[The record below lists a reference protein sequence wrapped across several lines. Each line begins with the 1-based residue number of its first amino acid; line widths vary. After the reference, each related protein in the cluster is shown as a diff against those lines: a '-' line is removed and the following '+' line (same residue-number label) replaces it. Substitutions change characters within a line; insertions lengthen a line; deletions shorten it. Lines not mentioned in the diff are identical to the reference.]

1 MTLFYY
7 SKIKKIIKNYIKKRI
22 YNAFIF
28 IYGAINSSVDA
39 KLLNNVKIE
48 KVIKENITYNI
59 YLVKNGRLYTN
70 RVDDTAIII
79 KNEII
84 EGPSYQLRPFRP
96 NRNGARDNSNI
107 SKNIV
112 FEKGTP
118 RIKKKIKGS
127 VLSLLSGGGAN
138 NNYFHWLYDVLP
150 RIGLVEILKKEINLD
165 YYLLPALQEQYHF
178 ESLNLLNIQKKQL
191 LPSKIF
197 RHIETQKLLVT
208 DHPYNLNNDSY
219 NDSKRIPKWISEWLR
234 NKFLQNSSSE
244 KKFKKIFI
252 DRRDVD
258 PKNSS
263 KRKIKNEEILK
274 KLLSNEGFHFVKF
287 SDIPFSEKIKIF
299 NNAEV
304 ILGLHG
310 AGFANICFCKP
321 NTKIIE
327 LRSPGTGK
335 IFENIGLDNNLN
347 YHPFECNIENSDD
360 PVNAE
365 LEAPIEEI
373 KKII

>member
-1 MTLFYY
+1 M
-7 SKIKKIIKNYIKKRI
+7 
-22 YNAFIF
+22 
-28 IYGAINSSVDA
+28 
-39 KLLNNVKIE
+39 
-48 KVIKENITYNI
+48 
-59 YLVKNGRLYTN
+59 
-70 RVDDTAIII
+70 
-79 KNEII
+79 
-84 EGPSYQLRPFRP
+84 
-96 NRNGARDNSNI
+96 
-107 SKNIV
+107 
-112 FEKGTP
+112 
-118 RIKKKIKGS
+118 
-127 VLSLLSGGGAN
+127 LSLLSGGGAN

-178 ESLNLLNIQKKQL
+178 ESLNLLNIQQKQL